1 MIKGI
6 LYKAL
11 GLLLSYI
18 FISCDPSSSV
28 SYVIVN
34 STNKTAIVTL
44 KENVGYRVHSN
55 GTIGEWQSSTD
66 KSVVS
71 LASDEYLEQV
81 QEWIHSSPQAHQ
93 PLWENLVSIRI
104 GEHVCSPD
112 KWNHADAWKKQ
123 SKEQSFFDL
132 EHHDYILFLNM
143 EMTE

>member
-1 MIKGI
+1 MVKITYSKSKNSANLNGMS
-6 LYKAL
+6 AMAAM
-11 GLLLSYI
+11 
-18 FISCDPSSSV
+18 PTW
-28 SYVIVN
+28 
-34 STNKTAIVTL
+34 STNTTRMAIVTL